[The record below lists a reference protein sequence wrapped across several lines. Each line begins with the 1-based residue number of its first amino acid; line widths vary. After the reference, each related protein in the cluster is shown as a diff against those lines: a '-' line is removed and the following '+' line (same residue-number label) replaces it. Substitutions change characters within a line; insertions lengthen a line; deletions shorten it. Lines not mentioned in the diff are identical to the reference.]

1 MMQPITVAPGIVF
14 LASVTFILLVIGI
27 IAIAITSIN
36 KLQSLQIPVLK
47 DEPKEIKPLK
57 KDPDLSFEYKLD
69 NMILSVESRD
79 RIWSIF
85 LMVGNLKTDTLI
97 SGKSVSLVM
106 LAAFKKLKVTQKQSC
121 FGIPDLQVIE

>member
-1 MMQPITVAPGIVF
+1 MMQPITVAPGIIF
-14 LASVTFILLVIGI
+14 LASVTFTLLVIGI
-27 IAIAITSIN
+27 IAISYLSIS

-47 DEPKEIKPLK
+47 DEPKEVKPK

-85 LMVGNLKTDTLI
+85 LMVGNLKTDTHI
-97 SGKSVSLVM
+97 SGKSVSLV
-106 LAAFKKLKVTQKQSC
+106 LLTAFKKLRVTQKQSC